1 MTLLYSRLRR
11 LDSPFQQIIRSTM
24 LLDHISQNLYGLD
37 NGYLAMIDLGI
48 IALLV
53 ENLVYIL
60 VWLWLNVYWV
70 WFWFSER
77 FLRMV
82 YEPMIDLGCRWV
94 CKVMSI
100 SVQRLFALIH
110 MLSLLI
116 YSALWRWDNTPVME
130 RDTSTSLRR
139 FREVILRFHLVL

>member
-1 MTLLYSRLRR
+1 MALCIPGFGVSTLLSSKLS
-11 LDSPFQQIIRSTM
+11 DPHI

-37 NGYLAMIDLGI
+37 NGHLAVIDLEI
-48 IALLV
+48 VVLLV

-82 YEPMIDLGCRWV
+82 YESMIG
-94 CKVMSI
+94 
-100 SVQRLFALIH
+100 FG
-110 MLSLLI
+110 
-116 YSALWRWDNTPVME
+116 WR
-130 RDTSTSLRR
+130 
-139 FREVILRFHLVL
+139 

>member
-1 MTLLYSRLRR
+1 
-11 LDSPFQQIIRSTM
+11 M

-82 YEPMIDLGCRWV
+82 YESMIDLGCRWV
-94 CKVMSI
+94 YKVMSI
-100 SVQRLFALIH
+100 SMHACLRVCRLRLKLNSSQNSPI
-110 MLSLLI
+110 I
-116 YSALWRWDNTPVME
+116 T
-130 RDTSTSLRR
+130 
-139 FREVILRFHLVL
+139 